1 MATWYKFTLLVA
13 VNITLNLSYVY
24 KIPCCNFS
32 WSYIRETG
40 RSLAT
45 NEQCENSGLK
55 APEFANHA
63 LSHNH
68 RILIL
73 TTPRSLKL
81 IDNGNYPV
89 RMFLESWQTML
100 TRIGDNINSCLCPRQ
115 YSILFSKKF
124 LNIFFL
130 NFPCILLIKFLFYC
144 IMLELFSV
152 LNHFVR
158 LRPQSN
164 RSKARIS

>member
-1 MATWYKFTLLVA
+1 MSTKFRAAIFHGV
-13 VNITLNLSYVY
+13 
-24 KIPCCNFS
+24 
-32 WSYIRETG
+32 
-40 RSLAT
+40 
-45 NEQCENSGLK
+45 
-55 APEFANHA
+55 
-63 LSHNH
+63 
-68 RILIL
+68 ILEKRVDL
-73 TTPRSLKL
+73 WLQTSNVKTLKL

-100 TRIGDNINSCLCPRQ
+100 TRIGDNINSSLSLRQ

-130 NFPCILLIKFLFYC
+130 NFLSIWLIKFLFYC